1 MQDEPKYF
9 TIQDAAEALGV
20 NRKRIWR
27 MIRDGQLEA
36 ITNPVDRREKLIPR
50 EAIERLLEFTQTKKD
65 VA

>member
-1 MQDEPKYF
+1 MPEEQKYLN
-9 TIQDAAEALGV
+9 IQEAAEALGV

-50 EAIERLLEFTQTKKD
+50 EAIEQLLEFARTKKD